1 MNMVWFVLG
10 ILVIPI
16 IFNFCYLFIA
26 VKFNLFKDFTKWLT
40 EEDDDFANNNG
51 LWFFTPP
58 MCLQVFVIILIF
70 LAYKLILRPLY
81 YITFYPLEKLFE
93 AFSKALYKPID
104 KTIFKNKLDEKQ

>member
-1 MNMVWFVLG
+1 MNIVWIILG

-40 EEDDDFANNNG
+40 EEDDDFASNNG

-58 MCLQVFVIILIF
+58 MCLQIFMIIL
-70 LAYKLILRPLY
+70 LYLVYKLILRPLY
-81 YITFYPLEKLFE
+81 YLTFYPLIKLFE